1 MQKEINALTF
11 EDALERLET
20 ILESMEKG
28 DTPLAD
34 LIDRFEE
41 SSILLKTCQKKLK
54 EAELRIEQ
62 LNLQTDKV
70 ELFED
75 HTSKDD

>member
-1 MQKEINALTF
+1 MQKEINALSF

-41 SSILLKTCQKKLK
+41 SSTLLKTCQKKLK